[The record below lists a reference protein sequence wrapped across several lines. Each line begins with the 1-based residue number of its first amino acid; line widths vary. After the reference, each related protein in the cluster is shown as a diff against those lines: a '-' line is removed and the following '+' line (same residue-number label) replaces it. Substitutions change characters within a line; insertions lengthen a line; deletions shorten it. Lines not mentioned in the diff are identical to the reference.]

1 MTAPASV
8 PLRIDFVSDVV
19 CPWCAIGLASLEQ
32 ALQRLDGE
40 VAAEIH
46 FQPFEL
52 NPQLP
57 PEGEDIAGHL
67 QRKYGMDE
75 AQLAQNQ
82 ERIRQRGAELG
93 VVFDLGARSRI
104 YYTFDAHRLLHQAGL
119 EGRAFE
125 LLRALLEAY
134 HVRGENLARHEVLA
148 AAAAEAGLDPAQARA
163 VLDSDAHAEEVR
175 AAVRHWQQLGIN
187 GVPAVVIDQRLLIS
201 GAQPAATYERA
212 LRSLA
217 AQDPGPQA

>member
-1 MTAPASV
+1 MAT
-8 PLRIDFVSDVV
+8 PLHIDFIADIS
-19 CPWCAIGLASLEQ
+19 CPWCAIGLRSLEQ
-32 ALQRLDGE
+32 GIAALHGSVPLTLRL
-40 VAAEIH
+40 
-46 FQPFEL
+46 QPFEL
-52 NPQLP
+52 NPGMPQG
-57 PEGEDIAGHL
+57 GEPIADYVA
-67 QRKYGMDE
+67 RKSGAGPDE
-75 AQLAQNQ
+75 LAARQAL
-82 ERIRQRGAELG
+82 IRARAAEVG
-93 VVFDLGARSRI
+93 YDFRARTHVFN
-104 YYTFDAHRLLHQAGL
+104 TFDAHRLLHQAGL

-187 GVPAVVIDQRLLIS
+187 GVPAVVIDQRHLIS